1 MQNIIALANEFI
13 TRLNS
18 STSLDNI
25 KQELEKKYKDKE
37 KINLE
42 NQIISIELTLFSFQ
56 ILNPNLL
63 KDFDNFTNLAINQAH
78 DELINIY
85 KWKSEPSINDLC
97 ITLSQINEAINES
110 IKPILSIIRK
120 DKITLETYESLKHL
134 HSLKFATY
142 SAKNLFLN
150 AYTSD
155 ITPSFLNEFKTKID
169 DLGQSLTP
177 SINPKQF
184 LITSQDFLT
193 NRNNVEVLQTN
204 FNYLNQSLG
213 GGFRTKCLYTLCGES
228 GKGKTTLAIQLIS
241 DFAKQGV
248 KSVFI
253 SLEMDKAELICRIIA
268 NLTGITYLRLDKYQR
283 NELSFS
289 NGEITKIN
297 NVDEYI
303 KNILVLENSELA
315 ELTQLKNAIKCLATN
330 GYKFFVIDT
339 KDHLV
344 NSQGKGESYEMHTQI
359 AKSLKDLVKEQDISI
374 LLLSQANRSIQNLKK
389 DELPNRTHIS
399 QSLGTYAQSDGVSF
413 IYTKPESKALVLYT
427 DKSRYAPKSD
437 EFQMIEI
444 DNECLRVREINTIHA
459 IDEVG

>member
-1 MQNIIALANEFI
+1 MQNITALADDFLK
-13 TRLNS
+13 RLNS
-18 STSLDNI
+18 STFLDNI

-78 DELINIY
+78 NELINIY

-97 ITLSQINEAINES
+97 ITLSQINEAISES

-134 HSLKFATY
+134 HSLKVATY

-155 ITPSFLNEFKTKID
+155 ITPNFLNELKTKID
-169 DLGQSLTP
+169 DLGQNLTP
-177 SINPKQF
+177 SIDPKQL
-184 LITSQDFLT
+184 LITSKDFLT
-193 NRNNVEVLQTN
+193 NRNNVEVLRTN
-204 FNYLNQSLG
+204 FNYLNKSLG

-253 SLEMDKAELICRIIA
+253 SLEMDKAELICRIMA
-268 NLTGITYLRLDKYQR
+268 NLTGITYLRLDKHQR

-289 NGEITKIN
+289 NEEITKIN

-315 ELTQLKNAIKCLATN
+315 ELTQLKNAIKCLAIN

-359 AKSLKDLVKEQDISI
+359 AKSLKGLVKEQDISI

-413 IYTKPESKALVLYT
+413 IYTEPESKTLVLYT

-437 EFQMIEI
+437 EVQMIEI
-444 DNECLRVREINTIHA
+444 DNECLRVREINTTHA
-459 IDEVG
+459 IDEVI